1 MTIQDDEIQNDI
13 MGEQF
18 DLSCIEALAPILA
31 RIPDQETRVIAREAR
46 YLAINDLGK
55 TVKGV
60 DSSGRKFDGELL
72 FLAAH
77 GTRNRAIALC
87 VRGRFYSE
95 NHILTPQ
102 TPITITGKEQSCPS
116 KKS

>member
-31 RIPDQETRVIAREAR
+31 RIPDQEPRVMEREAR

-72 FLAAH
+72 SLMAN
-77 GTRNRAIALC
+77 TSRAPHISLGI
-87 VRGRFYSE
+87 RTHFYAE
-95 NHILTPQ
+95 LHIITPQ
-102 TPITITGKEQSCPS
+102 TPITITGKDQS
-116 KKS
+116 

>member
-1 MTIQDDEIQNDI
+1 MSIQDEEIQNDPL
-13 MGEQF
+13 GEQF

-31 RIPDQETRVIAREAR
+31 RIPDMEPTVIAREAR
-46 YLAINDLGK
+46 YLAVNDLGK

-60 DSSGRKFDGELL
+60 DEYGRKFDGELL
-72 FLAAH
+72 QLRAD

>member
-1 MTIQDDEIQNDI
+1 MTIQDDESQNDI

-31 RIPDQETRVIAREAR
+31 RIPDQEPRVIAREAR

-60 DSSGRKFDGELL
+60 DSSGRKFDGELIDFYPKL
-72 FLAAH
+72 GHL
-77 GTRNRAIALC
+77 GKVLLV
-87 VRGRFYSE
+87 VRGRFYGVE
-95 NHILTPQ
+95 HVITPQ
-102 TPITITGKEQSCPS
+102 TLITITGKDQS
-116 KKS
+116 